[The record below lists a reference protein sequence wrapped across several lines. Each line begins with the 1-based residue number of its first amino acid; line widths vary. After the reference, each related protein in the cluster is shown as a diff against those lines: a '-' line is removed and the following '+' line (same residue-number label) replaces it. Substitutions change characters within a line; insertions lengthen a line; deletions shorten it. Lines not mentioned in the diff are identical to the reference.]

1 MLKLNKIIKVSHVVA
16 SPIVFILF
24 YEWGWQGGVFIVIKN
39 VPFYYFNRLGSF
51 PKFLGRLKS
60 SFYQNCMK

>member
-1 MLKLNKIIKVSHVVA
+1 MLKLNKIIRVSHVVA

-39 VPFYYFNRLGSF
+39 VPFYYFNRLGLFLSF
-51 PKFLGRLKS
+51 WVD
-60 SFYQNCMK
+60 